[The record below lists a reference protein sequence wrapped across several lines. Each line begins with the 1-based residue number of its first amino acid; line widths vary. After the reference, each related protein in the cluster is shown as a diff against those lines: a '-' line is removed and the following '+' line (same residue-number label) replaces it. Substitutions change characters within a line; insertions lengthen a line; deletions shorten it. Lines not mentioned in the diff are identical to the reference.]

1 MDLFFKPLTLGE
13 IFETAYCLLKKHYKP
28 LFTISGVAVA
38 PFYLIFLAVFSWL
51 APKMAQDPYWFA
63 TIPAWLPFF
72 VLVMITLF
80 FMAIYVS
87 GAALIRAVGALYLK
101 EGPDLQKSY
110 LPVFAKFWP
119 FLWTV
124 SIAGG
129 LTFLGM
135 LFFVVPGVLLHLAFF
150 VVVPVVLFESLA
162 GAEALKRSNE
172 LMKGEKLKAF
182 LFFFILCV
190 LSVVIDGILGLI
202 PAVFLSALLK
212 SVFQFLF
219 VTFANVGIAVF
230 YIQAKASKEA
240 LNAEEFAKL
249 MGGI

>member
-1 MDLFFKPLTLGE
+1 M
-13 IFETAYCLLKKHYKP
+13 FETTYSLLKKNYKS

-38 PFYLIFLAVFSWL
+38 PFYLIFLVVFSWL
-51 APKMAQDPYWFA
+51 APRVAQDPYWFV

-72 VLVMITLF
+72 ILVAALLF
-80 FMAIYVS
+80 FTAIYVS
-87 GAALIRAVGALYLK
+87 GAALIRAVGALYLN
-101 EGPDLQKSY
+101 EIPDLQKSY

-124 SIAGG
+124 SLSGG
-129 LTFLGM
+129 LIFLGM

-150 VVVPVVLFESLA
+150 VVVPVVLFEALA

-182 LFFFILCV
+182 FFFFILCV
-190 LSVVIDGILGLI
+190 LSVVIDGVLGLI
-202 PAVFLSALLK
+202 PVVFLSTLLK

-230 YIQAKASKEA
+230 YIQAKSSKEA
-240 LNAEEFAKL
+240 LNAEGFAKL